1 MISSRDLA
9 KRYAAY
15 LHTQLFG
22 DETEGVDFGLWL
34 DAHWSQDMGLS
45 DDPCSGDRTA
55 LDRPQSP
62 ITWIEQDEMIVG
74 LLSGRA
80 RGCYRVPVRSVP
92 PTIALYLDDADGC
105 STGSALQE
113 RAFTLSRE
121 DAELFV
127 PTMAAADWL
136 NHAPTDPTPTLPGPL
151 MPELIPDPAFGET
164 PA

>member
-55 LDRPQSP
+55 LDRPQNP

-74 LLSGRA
+74 LLSGPA
-80 RGCYRVPVRSVP
+80 RGCYRVPVQSVP

-113 RAFTLSRE
+113 RAFTLGRA
-121 DAELFV
+121 DAELSA
-127 PTMAAADWL
+127 PTTTADWL
-136 NHAPTDPTPTLPGPL
+136 TLATMDPVPALPKPL
-151 MPELIPDPAFGET
+151 MPELVPEPAFGET
-164 PA
+164 PR